1 MLLPIYGI
9 MVPFHILTI
18 KNATNNQDGDHAY
31 IRINF
36 NFGTSYEPTAKFPN
50 ALFLKELSFR
60 SSDPRR
66 ASKVRLL
73 LPAMVIDLRVCLLRM
88 TSGYVSSVQEAGCS
102 FSAGQVAGFL
112 TTVEATACQWCKGLE
127 TLSDYDCC
135 LTSHIGSGFSGAME
149 VSTDRMLSDSAG

>member
-1 MLLPIYGI
+1 MGNLDKHEVVSSSDCQQPFCQYLLMPAFMEVQVDQRTESVLLPIYGI

-60 SSDPRR
+60 SSDPKR
-66 ASKVRLL
+66 ASKV
-73 LPAMVIDLRVCLLRM
+73 
-88 TSGYVSSVQEAGCS
+88 
-102 FSAGQVAGFL
+102 
-112 TTVEATACQWCKGLE
+112 
-127 TLSDYDCC
+127 
-135 LTSHIGSGFSGAME
+135 
-149 VSTDRMLSDSAG
+149 